1 MNSEIKQ
8 RTLMMRILPIF
19 GFAAL
24 CAAGAGFGAAC
35 GAAEVS
41 VAVAANFT
49 LPAQKIAQAFAAD
62 TGHSAKLVSA
72 STGRFYAQIVDGA
85 PFEVLLSADEATPK
99 RLEREGL
106 APAGSRFTYAIGRLA
121 LWSRQAT
128 LVDAQGEVLRSGKF
142 AHIALAEPKLAP
154 YGAAA
159 IETLNRLGLLNPLQP
174 KMVWGKSIAQTYQF
188 VASENA
194 ALGFVALSQ
203 VYLDGRIAQ
212 GSAWVVPQNMHQPIL
227 QDAVLLAKGKAN
239 PAAMAFLAYL
249 RSQKAQDIIRAHG
262 YDLCASQ
269 NPCRAGRA
277 NN

>member
-1 MNSEIKQ
+1 
-8 RTLMMRILPIF
+8 MRILPIF

-24 CAAGAGFGAAC
+24 CAAGAGFGAGC

-41 VAVAANFT
+41 VAVAANFIV
-49 LPAQKIAQAFAAD
+49 PAQKVAQAFAAD
-62 TGHSAKLVSA
+62 SGHSARLA
-72 STGRFYAQIVDGA
+72 FGSTGRFYAQIANGA
-85 PFEVLLSADEATPK
+85 PFEVLLSADDETPL
-99 RLEREGL
+99 RLERQGL
-106 APAGSRFTYAIGRLA
+106 APAGSRFTYAIGRLV
-121 LWSRQAT
+121 LWSRQTA
-128 LVDAQGEVLRSGKF
+128 LVDAQGEVLRGGQF
-142 AHIALAEPKLAP
+142 ARIALADPKLAP

-159 IETLNRLGLLNPLQP
+159 IETLTGLGLLNILRP
-174 KMVWGKSIAQTYQF
+174 KMVQGENIAQAYQF

-277 NN
+277 NNR